1 MANLDITGIGTAVTG
16 VKEILGMFF
25 PDKTEEERAKLAAT
39 LQMMQG
45 QMDVNKQEAASSS
58 LFVAGWR
65 PSVGWV
71 CSLSLAMLY
80 IPKAVVMTIIWT
92 KAAWAASL
100 VAGQAIPAFPDL
112 GVGDLIGL
120 LLAMLGM
127 AGLRSWDKKNGTA

>member
-1 MANLDITGIGTAVTG
+1 MGVDLTGIGTAASA
-16 VKEILGMFF
+16 VKDIIGMFF
-25 PDKTEEERAKLAAT
+25 PDKTEEEKAKLAAT
-39 LQMMQG
+39 LELMRG
-45 QMDVNKQEAASSS
+45 QLDVNKQEAASSS

-71 CSLSLAMLY
+71 CSASLAMLY

-100 VAGQAIPAFPDL
+100 IPGATIPAFPDL

-120 LLAMLGM
+120 LMALLGM
-127 AGLRSWDKKNGTA
+127 AGLRSFDKLKGSS